1 MVPDVVSVDGSHSV
15 TFAAVRI
22 VSSGRGILVVSF
34 SLGVFMSKSFFWK
47 AGPSVAAATT
57 TSV

>member
-34 SLGVFMSKSFFWK
+34 SLGVCMSESFFWK
-47 AGPSVAAATT
+47 AGPSVAATA
-57 TSV
+57 SV